1 MPNTDDNIAKRQEE
15 LEALRRR
22 NTGMPVGGL
31 GPTEE
36 QARKSAELAEA
47 LKRRVEMGT
56 DAVARTQRGHS
67 LGGAEFQPY
76 EMGPL
81 PEMVKRGGIT
91 KSPSGTLEMPV
102 SRNPFRHDIRRPML
116 ETQTFRPGT
125 PEVSMAPDVI
135 ANEFEKFYERSR
147 TGTPAEDPTK
157 VTTDTGEEIPSFFTG
172 PQAGADLSGKKVTS
186 LDDALPGETVYLTK
200 ESYGLQPGNY
210 TISMETVGA
219 GDRGTGAITGE
230 KRDKYYATD
239 KAGAKTEYKTDN
251 KKASDEWS
259 LWNNPLNPLSWFN

>member
-91 KSPSGTLEMPV
+91 KSPSGTLEM
-102 SRNPFRHDIRRPML
+102 PML